1 MVYNPTLAHR
11 VREALLPK
19 GEFEEK
25 KMFGGIS
32 FMYKGNMALGI
43 LRDEV
48 IVRVGLENYEAALA
62 KPGVELFAPTG
73 KPMAGWITVASEGYK
88 QDPDLVTWI
97 DLALDFVKTL
107 PAK

>member
-1 MVYNPTLAHR
+1 MVYDPTLAQR
-11 VREALLPK
+11 VREALLSK

-32 FMYKGNMALGI
+32 YMYNGNMTVGV

-48 IVRVGLENYEAALA
+48 IVRVGLENYEKALT
-62 KPGVELFAPTG
+62 KPGVELFTPTG
-73 KPMAGWITVASEGYK
+73 KPMAGWITVASEGYR
-88 QDPDLVTWI
+88 QDTDLQTWI
-97 DLALDFVKTL
+97 DMALDFVKTL